1 MEKCPV
7 EYQSVSSKF
16 PTVPDSILDAPA
28 SALDRPLTITKF
40 ADKRAARKS
49 ELVRSLRDAA
59 PRLIAAT
66 ASEKARL
73 PLLKLARHG
82 DVPTAKGSLRHNAN
96 VIAIEGVEGDHDAGT
111 LTLDQAADR
120 LRAAGLAAVLY
131 TSPSHRPE
139 HPRWRVLCP
148 TSRPLPPVEREA
160 LCARLNGVLDGSL
173 APESFNLSQSYY
185 YGGLEGGEAPHVELV
200 DGMALDAARSLDAGA
215 RGRDGTPYR
224 ERLEPVAVEP
234 DDDDGLG
241 GLRPEP
247 DLGRIG
253 KALALVPSDDRE
265 TWLTVAMAMHDEFSG
280 GDDGFTL
287 WDDWSQSSIK
297 YDASDQRRVWESF
310 GSRIGKPVT
319 IATLYKLAKGHAPP
333 IGNGRL
339 TFRTP
344 AECDASPPRGYI
356 VKGLAAP
363 RDVLCIFGA
372 PGAGKSLIAPYI
384 GYMLA
389 LGLPAFGMRTKA
401 GRVMYVAAEDEL
413 GMRGR
418 LAALRRRHGD
428 APEMLLVEG
437 VTDLLDDRGP
447 DLDALHAAVADQR
460 PSLIVIDTLAMAFPG
475 LEENDAR
482 DMGRVVAVARS
493 LTVHGAAVML
503 IHHGTKADGS
513 TPRGHSVL
521 NGALDAA
528 LQLQP
533 ADDGIIRGKLTK
545 NKNGTCER
553 DIAFRIEAETL
564 ATDEDGDAVTAAV
577 AVELAP
583 GTATRR
589 ERLSASEQAGLS
601 ILTEMSGPSRDAVN
615 EVDWREACI
624 VSRRLSGSDE
634 RANQRRAVDRVAK
647 ALSQK
652 GLIAIADGKVGMA
665 GRCATDDD
673 E

>member
-7 EYQSVSSKF
+7 EYQSVSSKP

-40 ADKRAARKS
+40 PNKRAARKA
-49 ELVRSLRDAA
+49 ELVRSLREAA
-59 PRLIAAT
+59 PRLIAVTAAT
-66 ASEKARL
+66 KARL

-82 DVPTAKGSLRHNAN
+82 DVPTVKGSLRHNAN

-120 LRAAGLAAVLY
+120 LRTAGLAAVLY
-131 TSPSHRPE
+131 TSPSHRPA

-160 LCARLNGVLDGSL
+160 LCARLNGVLDGAL

-185 YGGLEGGEAPHVELV
+185 YGALEGGETPHVELV
-200 DGMALDAARSLDAGA
+200 DGVALDAARSLDAGA
-215 RGRDGTPYR
+215 RGRDGKPYR
-224 ERLEPVAVEP
+224 ERLELLATER

-247 DLGRIG
+247 DLERIG

-265 TWLTVAMAMHDEFSG
+265 TWLSVAMAMHDEFSG
-280 GDDGFTL
+280 DDGGFAL
-287 WDDWSQSSIK
+287 WDGWSQSSAK

-319 IATLYKLAKGHAPP
+319 IATLYKLAKANAPP

-344 AECDASPPRGYI
+344 AECDASPPRGYV

-372 PGAGKSLIAPYI
+372 PGAGKSLIAPYV

-428 APEMLLVEG
+428 APDMLLVAG
-437 VTDLLDDRGP
+437 LADLLDDLVP
-447 DLDALHAAVADQR
+447 DLDALQAAVADQR

-493 LTVHGAAVML
+493 LTIHGAAVML

-533 ADDGIIRGKLTK
+533 GDDGIIRGKLTK

-583 GTATRR
+583 GTAARR
-589 ERLSASEQAGLS
+589 ERLSASEAAAHA
-601 ILTEMSGPSRDAVN
+601 ILTEMLERDRAGVA
-615 EVDWREACI
+615 EADWRERCKA
-624 VSRRLSGSDE
+624 SRRVSGSDNPE
-634 RANQRRAVDRVAK
+634 SQRKAITRAVR
-647 ALSQK
+647 
-652 GLIAIADGKVGMA
+652 GLVEKRLIEIGDGIVRHVPLAPEG
-665 GRCATDDD
+665 